1 MVLVNGYNTMR
12 LEKQKK
18 SVPPK
23 SAGTDI
29 SKLIEQ
35 YGGPV
40 QFSGTTDAL
49 YERHLVFDNVL
60 EETIIGPRERFEA
73 IARSVRDVLSQRWVR
88 TETTYHRENA
98 KRVYYLSLE
107 FLIGRSLANNVTNLL
122 LDEFAKEDVKEK
134 KLDWFELLDQEPDAG
149 LGNGGL
155 GRLAACFL
163 DSMAT
168 MQIPAMGYGLRYEYG
183 MFKQSINHGWQ
194 QESPDNWLR
203 RPDPWEVA
211 RPNETVEV
219 KLNCSFEI
227 VGGILQVGRS
237 AIDLDRYSV
246 RSTRSWLWR
255 ENHQH
260 APALGCSSTRLF

>member
-1 MVLVNGYNTMR
+1 MKV
-12 LEKQKK
+12 EKRIK
-18 SVPPK
+18 STPATSV
-23 SAGTDI
+23 AGDL
-29 SKLIEQ
+29 SKLLEQ

-40 QFSGTTDAL
+40 KFTGTEDAL
-49 YERHLVFDNVL
+49 YERHLVFDNVM
-60 EETIIGPRERFEA
+60 EETTIGARERFEA
-73 IARSVRDVLSQRWVR
+73 IARSVRDILSQRWVR
-88 TETTYHRENA
+88 TEQTYQRENP

-122 LDEFAKEDVKEK
+122 LDEYTKEAVKQK
-134 KLDWFELLDQEPDAG
+134 NLDWLELLDQEPDAG

-183 MFKQSINHGWQ
+183 IFKQSIEDGWQ

-227 VGGILQVGRS
+227 VGGILQAVPGRPSWDKGERNERMPRQVGFSRRPFNS
-237 AIDLDRYSV
+237 GRPRGERRGRARDR
-246 RSTRSWLWR
+246 
-255 ENHQH
+255 
-260 APALGCSSTRLF
+260 